1 MNMNNMNGMGMG
13 GQQPQQFNIQQQ
25 QQQQQFQ
32 QRGPG
37 GVDTTWH
44 ATQSQQMRDQ
54 IVSTL

>member
-1 MNMNNMNGMGMG
+1 MGMG
-13 GQQPQQFNIQQQ
+13 GQQSQQFNIQQQ